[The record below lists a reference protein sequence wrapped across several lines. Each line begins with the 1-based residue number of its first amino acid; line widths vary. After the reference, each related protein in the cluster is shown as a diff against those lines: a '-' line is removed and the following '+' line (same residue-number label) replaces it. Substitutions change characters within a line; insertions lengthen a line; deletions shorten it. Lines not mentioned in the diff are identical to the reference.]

1 MLFVTQVADKTT
13 NIHKSTT
20 TSRAKQWIRLFPDS
34 PWQLTKKCSWVNF
47 FSFLFSFH
55 SQIIFLTVYL
65 STHQKQEKQQNPIL
79 CALLLL
85 LLALLGCVVV
95 SCNLCVINFEFAHYC
110 QYSGLSGLMGGSK
123 AQKYQC
129 KKLLL
134 LYIHEQ
140 YDFYKYIHKNLFF
153 SSSVFYFSSLFFWLV
168 SFNFVRKNIFFLQ
181 SENHKTRHCKLT
193 VDGLF
198 IVLWRLWIFFILRF
212 FLKGYSRV
220 CLRYH

>member
-153 SSSVFYFSSLFFWLV
+153 LLLYFISPLSFSDSFLFI
-168 SFNFVRKNIFFLQ
+168 SYEKTNFFLQ